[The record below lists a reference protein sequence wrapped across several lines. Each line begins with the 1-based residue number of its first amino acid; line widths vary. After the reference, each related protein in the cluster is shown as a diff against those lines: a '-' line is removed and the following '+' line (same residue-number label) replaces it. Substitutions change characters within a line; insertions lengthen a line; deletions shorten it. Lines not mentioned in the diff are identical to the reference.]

1 MVRSDRGLSE
11 AGVFDL
17 DLDGV
22 SGSGSMR
29 EAFCNCEP

>member
-1 MVRSDRGLSE
+1 MVRSDRGFSE

-22 SGSGSMR
+22 SGSVSGR
-29 EAFCNCEP
+29 EAVCNCEP